1 MPATTILHPG
11 ESGLDRE
18 HQWIYRTAI
27 SMLTYLSTSTCP
39 DIAFSVH
46 QCACFSC
53 DPKRSHEIAV
63 HLIDRCLKGTSNKG
77 YILNPSSSQNLDC
90 YVDDNFA
97 GLLSSDLAH
106 DPISVKSHTGYV
118 ITYAACPILRSSKLQ
133 TKISLST
140 NKSQVYCYIPVNQR
154 SHSNV

>member
-1 MPATTILHPG
+1 MELQNCHQYADLSQHFHMPK
-11 ESGLDRE
+11 
-18 HQWIYRTAI
+18 
-27 SMLTYLSTSTCP
+27 

-77 YILNPSSSQNLDC
+77 YILHPSSSQNLDC
-90 YVDDNFA
+90 YVDANFA

-118 ITYAACPILRSSKLQ
+118 ITFAACPILWSSKLQ

-140 NKSQVYCYIPVNQR
+140 NKSRVYCYVPVNQR